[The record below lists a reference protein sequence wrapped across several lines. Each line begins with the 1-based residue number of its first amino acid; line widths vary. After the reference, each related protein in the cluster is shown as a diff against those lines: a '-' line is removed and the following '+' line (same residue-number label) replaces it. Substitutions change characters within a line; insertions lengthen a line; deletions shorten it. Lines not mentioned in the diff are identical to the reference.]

1 MDTRTSTYT
10 GFHYAP
16 TPDIQPAVVARWAA
30 RFEDPQYEQ
39 DYRASRLADDRFR
52 GVVLMALASVA
63 GALNFLVQLNA
74 YVNDASSLGALGP
87 PFASIW
93 LPLIGILIVQRLRTP
108 DMLEAMMVL
117 CIAVGTVTRLTLV
130 TLHPGMS
137 QMWPTL
143 IVGVVF
149 VIYLYL
155 PIRFVAAVVLA
166 AVFSVV
172 GFTWWLTVQ
181 GGLLPV
187 DQFYRGLV
195 WLTFANALGFIASNS
210 LHRSQRT
217 QFAQSLV
224 LKQLLSTDSM
234 TGIGNRR
241 RFDYALDREWRR
253 CGRSGRPLSVLMID
267 VDHFKAYN
275 DHHGHQ
281 QGDECLRLVA
291 RLLVESV
298 GRPGDLVARY
308 GGEEFVCLL
317 PEIGED
323 GARAVAEKFAD
334 ALAEAAIPHPGSTL
348 DGRLTISIGV
358 ASVDDLNTRRPME
371 AVALADK
378 LLYEAKRAGRDQ
390 IAAATL

>member
-1 MDTRTSTYT
+1 MDTRTSPYT
-10 GFHYAP
+10 GLHYAP
-16 TPDIQPAVVARWAA
+16 VPDIQPAEVTRWTA
-30 RFEDPQYEQ
+30 RFVDAQNEL
-39 DYRASRLADDRFR
+39 DYRASRFADDRFR
-52 GVVLMALASVA
+52 GIVLLSLASVA
-63 GALNFLVQLNA
+63 GLLNFLVQLHAYSQGVSTVNA
-74 YVNDASSLGALGP
+74 LAP

-93 LPLIGILIVQRLRTP
+93 LPLIGAAIVRRLRSP
-108 DMLEAMMVL
+108 YVLEAAIVL
-117 CIAVGTVTRLTLV
+117 FLAVGTVTRLTLV
-130 TLHPGMS
+130 SLHPGMT

-155 PIRFVAAVVLA
+155 PVRFVVAAVLA
-166 AVFSVV
+166 AAFTTIT
-172 GFTWWLTVQ
+172 FTWWIISQ
-181 GGLLPV
+181 GALIPA

-195 WLTFANALGFIASNS
+195 WLLFANALGFIASNS

-241 RFDYALDREWRR
+241 RFDVALDREWRR
-253 CGRSGRPLSVLMID
+253 CGRSGKPLSLLMID

-291 RLLVESV
+291 QVLVECV

-317 PEIGED
+317 PEIEED
-323 GARAVAEKFAD
+323 GARAVADRFIEAI
-334 ALAEAAIPHPGSTL
+334 AEAAIPHPGSAQG
-348 DGRLTISIGV
+348 GRLTISIGV
-358 ASVDDLNTRRPME
+358 ATVASIEVQRPAE
-371 AVALADK
+371 AIALADK

-390 IAAATL
+390 MASGTL